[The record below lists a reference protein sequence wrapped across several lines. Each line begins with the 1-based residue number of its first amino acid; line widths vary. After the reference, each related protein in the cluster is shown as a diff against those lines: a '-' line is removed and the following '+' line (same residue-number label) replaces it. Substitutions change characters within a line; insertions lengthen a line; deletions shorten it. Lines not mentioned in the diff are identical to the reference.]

1 MPESKSRLL
10 DQEPD
15 CIAVVPDHPDFVVI
29 GTYSLVESDQDQA
42 SNERKGSLQILP
54 FSEDNKDIRRVELDR
69 QDFTFGI
76 YDIHF
81 HPKHKDMLGV
91 ATSDAEVR
99 FFSVIAQRTAEES
112 KLYRLHF
119 VYHGHVTVEAP
130 DPSDGHLA
138 VVTQFQFIE
147 QDLSTDTRDT
157 HVLLVATTQFGNT
170 KIVKTTLSAS
180 STDPETSHTN
190 FFQRILVHKQSFDLE
205 AWATLP
211 LLDAAT
217 DQLLVLSGGDDGQL
231 IVSSV
236 SCPPPTAITNIG
248 LDLETLTPTK
258 LHVDKRTH
266 EAGVVSICSLG
277 VCPPLP
283 RDTSQSAAT
292 SIASK
297 ETLTL
302 TGSYDEHLRLFLL
315 TQPSS
320 KYASVTLKL
329 LTELKL
335 NGGVWGIE
343 LLDQYPTGS
352 GSINH
357 DYILMMAG
365 HTAGAFIVRL
375 SCKRT
380 DDKARDWQCNFTIE
394 SRFTEHESLVYAVS
408 AKRAENNGLLQK
420 WHVISTSFYD
430 KRVCNWEWID
440 EKRPP

>member
-1 MPESKSRLL
+1 MLESKSRLL

-15 CIAVVPDHPDFVVI
+15 CVAVVPDHPDFVVI
-29 GTYSLVESDQDQA
+29 GTYSLVESDQHQA
-42 SNERKGSLQILP
+42 SNERIGFLQILP
-54 FSEDNKDIRRVELDR
+54 FFADNKDIRHVELDR

-76 YDIHF
+76 YDVHF
-81 HPKHKDMLGV
+81 HPKYRDVLGV
-91 ATSDAEVR
+91 ATSDAEIR
-99 FFSVIAQRTAEES
+99 FFSLIAQRTAEES
-112 KLYRLHF
+112 KLCRLHF
-119 VYHGHVTVEAP
+119 VYHGHVIVEAP

-180 STDPETSHTN
+180 STDPETSHRSL
-190 FFQRILVHKQSFDLE
+190 FQRILVHKQSFGLE
-205 AWATLP
+205 AWTTLP
-211 LLDAAT
+211 LLDAVT

-236 SCPPPTAITNIG
+236 SCPHSTAPTNNE
-248 LDLETLTPTK
+248 LDLETLIPTK

-266 EAGVVSICSLG
+266 EAGIVSICFLG
-277 VCPPLP
+277 VLHPLP
-283 RDTSQSAAT
+283 RDPSQSAAT
-292 SIASK
+292 STTPK
-297 ETLTL
+297 ETLIL

-320 KYASVTLKL
+320 NYASVTLKL

-335 NGGVWGIE
+335 NGGVWRIE

-352 GSINH
+352 ESINH
-357 DYILMMAG
+357 HYILLIAG
-365 HTAGAFIVRL
+365 HTAGAFIIRL

-380 DDKARDWQCNFTIE
+380 EDKGGERQYAFTIE
-394 SRFTEHESLVYAVS
+394 KHFTEHDSLVYAVC
-408 AKRAENNGLLQK
+408 ANRVETNEPHRK
-420 WHVISTSFYD
+420 WHVLSTSFYD
-430 KRVCNWEWID
+430 KKVCNWEWTD
-440 EKRPP
+440 ENKQP